1 MNNKYINNREKYRK
15 RYYRVRLGV
24 LQMIHYPLLNLLL
37 FIPVFG
43 LVAFIYFKM
52 QILNAEISA
61 FFYPII
67 KFILDVLTYAV
78 PITLLLAVISIV
90 SVATAIRDEANVQ
103 MAFTKDE
110 LRNGSPI
117 LINKKRIK
125 GTDVI
130 QREFYSNIPLR
141 IWIKRI
147 DELSDSLNVHFVEEI
162 RYGGKSNGKRVIIC
176 TAPSRDL
183 PNRNTLYDEEF

>member
-125 GTDVI
+125 GTYVI

>member
-1 MNNKYINNREKYRK
+1 MNNKYINNRAKYRK

>member
-15 RYYRVRLGV
+15 RYYRVRLGI

-37 FIPVFG
+37 LIPILG
-43 LVAFIYFKM
+43 LVAFIYSKT

-67 KFILDVLTYAV
+67 KFILDVLTYVV
-78 PITLLLAVISIV
+78 PITLLLAVVSTI
-90 SVATAIRDEANVQ
+90 SVATALCDEANVQ

-117 LINKKRIK
+117 LINKKKIK
-125 GTDVI
+125 NTDVTE
-130 QREFYSNIPLR
+130 REFYTNIPLR
-141 IWIKRI
+141 IWNKRI
-147 DELSDSLNVHFVEEI
+147 DDLSDSLNVHFVEEI
-162 RYGGKSNGKRVIIC
+162 RYGGKSNGKRIIIC

>member
-1 MNNKYINNREKYRK
+1 MVGIQI
-15 RYYRVRLGV
+15 RVCPKFCV
-24 LQMIHYPLLNLLL
+24 NSKSQCKIEQKLL
-37 FIPVFG
+37 FWGVSP
-43 LVAFIYFKM
+43 LA
-52 QILNAEISA
+52 
-61 FFYPII
+61 
-67 KFILDVLTYAV
+67 
-78 PITLLLAVISIV
+78 LLAAVVSII
-90 SVATAIRDEANVQ
+90 SVATALRDEANIQ

-141 IWIKRI
+141 IWKKRTE
-147 DELSDSLNVHFVEEI
+147 DLSDSLNVHFVEEI
-162 RYGGKSNGKRVIIC
+162 RYGGKSNGKRIVIC

-183 PNRNTLYDEEF
+183 PNRTILYDDEF

>member
-130 QREFYSNIPLR
+130 QREFYSSIPLR

>member
-15 RYYRVRLGV
+15 RYYRVRLGF

-37 FIPVFG
+37 LIPISG
-43 LVAFIYFKM
+43 LVAFTYFKM

-67 KFILDVLTYAV
+67 KFILDVLTYVV
-78 PITLLLAVISIV
+78 PIALLLAVVSII
-90 SVATAIRDEANVQ
+90 SVATALHDEANVQ

-117 LINKKRIK
+117 LISKKKIK
-125 GTDVI
+125 NTDVTE
-130 QREFYSNIPLR
+130 REFYTNIPLR
-141 IWIKRI
+141 IWNKRI
-147 DELSDSLNVHFVEEI
+147 DDLSDSLNAHFVEEI
-162 RYGGKSNGKRVIIC
+162 RYGGKSNGKRIIIS

-183 PNRNTLYDEEF
+183 PSRATLYDDEF

>member
-15 RYYRVRLGV
+15 RYYRIRLGV
-24 LQMIHYPLLNLLL
+24 LQMIHCPLLNLLL
-37 FIPVFG
+37 LIPVFG
-43 LVAFIYFKM
+43 LVAFIYFKI

-67 KFILDVLTYAV
+67 KFTLDGLTYIV
-78 PITLLLAVISIV
+78 PIALLLAVVSII
-90 SVATAIRDEANVQ
+90 SVATALRDEANIQ

-141 IWIKRI
+141 IWKKRTE
-147 DELSDSLNVHFVEEI
+147 DLSDSLNVHFVEEI
-162 RYGGKSNGKRVIIC
+162 RYGGKSNGKRIVIC

-183 PNRNTLYDEEF
+183 PNRTILYDDEF

>member
-162 RYGGKSNGKRVIIC
+162 SYGGKSNGKRVIIC

>member
-15 RYYRVRLGV
+15 RYYRVRLGF

-37 FIPVFG
+37 LIPISG
-43 LVAFIYFKM
+43 LVAFTYFKM

-67 KFILDVLTYAV
+67 KFILDVLTYVV
-78 PITLLLAVISIV
+78 PIALLLAVVSII
-90 SVATAIRDEANVQ
+90 SVATALHDEANVQ

-117 LINKKRIK
+117 LISKKKIK
-125 GTDVI
+125 NTDVTE
-130 QREFYSNIPLR
+130 REFYTNIPLR
-141 IWIKRI
+141 IWNKRI
-147 DELSDSLNVHFVEEI
+147 DDLSDSLNVHFVEEI
-162 RYGGKSNGKRVIIC
+162 RYGGKSNGKRIIIS

-183 PNRNTLYDEEF
+183 PSRATLYDDEF

>member
-15 RYYRVRLGV
+15 RYYRVRLGF

-37 FIPVFG
+37 LIPISG
-43 LVAFIYFKM
+43 LVAFTYFKM

-67 KFILDVLTYAV
+67 KYILDVLTYVV
-78 PITLLLAVISIV
+78 PIALLLAVVSII
-90 SVATAIRDEANVQ
+90 SVATALHDEANVQ

-117 LINKKRIK
+117 LISKKKIK
-125 GTDVI
+125 NTDVTE
-130 QREFYSNIPLR
+130 REFYTNIPLR
-141 IWIKRI
+141 IWNKRI
-147 DELSDSLNVHFVEEI
+147 DDLSDSLNVHFVEEI
-162 RYGGKSNGKRVIIC
+162 RYGGKSNGKRIIIS

-183 PNRNTLYDEEF
+183 PSRATLYDDEF

>member
-1 MNNKYINNREKYRK
+1 MSNKYINNREKYRK

-141 IWIKRI
+141 IWKKRTE
-147 DELSDSLNVHFVEEI
+147 DLSDSLNVHFVEEI
-162 RYGGKSNGKRVIIC
+162 RYGGKSNGKRIVIC

-183 PNRNTLYDEEF
+183 PNRTILYDDEF